1 MCNVSMCVLG
11 GNYGPGLESGMG
23 PFVGYFQ
30 MQFIET
36 FLSVSLTVPT
46 MCVHAS
52 HVWQVNTQ
60 SPVVKMLRSHF
71 EIIFSKVQIY

>member
-30 MQFIET
+30 M
-36 FLSVSLTVPT
+36 
-46 MCVHAS
+46 
-52 HVWQVNTQ
+52 
-60 SPVVKMLRSHF
+60 
-71 EIIFSKVQIY
+71 